1 MSFGCAAASVAGVE
15 SAALALAVAK
25 RGSSSEAASVAGVVE
40 AGGSAVLAVAELE
53 LEAADEDE
61 LSVRLVAPAGGV
73 LGGRRLGFS
82 TSK

>member
-53 LEAADEDE
+53 LEAADE

-73 LGGRRLGFS
+73 LGGRMLGFS

>member
-25 RGSSSEAASVAGVVE
+25 RGSSEAGGVAGVVE
-40 AGGSAVLAVAELE
+40 AGGSAVLGVAALE

-73 LGGRRLGFS
+73 LGGRMLGFS